1 MSFSCWG
8 WTHPNRRSKWELG
21 MMREIN
27 CCISESVYTL
37 IALRIHNLENVE
49 RISVVQIEWDV
60 VQGWKRFRVL
70 ARIPQHGSFWESEF
84 DILVLPRWWVKR
96 RVVSKYKTISAAQPQ
111 SNPHIAKRSIGH
123 GIAHIGHHHGNR
135 ILHHLKRSRANLQM
149 MNKSQRHFHH
159 FKDEI
164 SLVPDGLPFR

>member
-1 MSFSCWG
+1 
-8 WTHPNRRSKWELG
+8 

-70 ARIPQHGSFWESEF
+70 ARISQHGSF
-84 DILVLPRWWVKR
+84 
-96 RVVSKYKTISAAQPQ
+96 
-111 SNPHIAKRSIGH
+111 
-123 GIAHIGHHHGNR
+123 
-135 ILHHLKRSRANLQM
+135 
-149 MNKSQRHFHH
+149 
-159 FKDEI
+159 
-164 SLVPDGLPFR
+164 